1 MNDFIVS
8 VNDKKLKIGFTK
20 NDKLEINNSKYEYSL
35 LHINSNTHLL
45 KIGNESFLI
54 SLKSGENSKYSVT
67 INGQVFETLVRTV
80 LEDKASSLINAKA
93 VKHSRVIVKAPMPG
107 MIIKIKK
114 KAGEKINS
122 GESVLILEAMKMEND
137 IRSPIAG
144 AIETMRVNEGKTVE
158 KGAELFIIK

>member
-1 MNDFIVS
+1 MNDFIVT
-8 VNDKKLKIGFTK
+8 VNDKKLKIAFTK
-20 NDKLEINNSKYEYSL
+20 NGKLNINNSEYEYSL

-54 SLKSGENSKYSVT
+54 SSKPGVNSKYSVT
-67 INGQVFETLVRTV
+67 LKGQVFETLVRTV
-80 LEDKASSLINAKA
+80 LEDKASGLINARV
-93 VKHSRVIVKAPMPG
+93 VKHSKITVKAPMPG

-114 KAGEKINS
+114 KIGEKVNS

-137 IRSPIAG
+137 IRSPITG
-144 AIETMRVNEGKTVE
+144 TIENMKVHENRTVE

>member
-20 NDKLEINNSKYEYSL
+20 NDKLEINKSKYEYSL
-35 LHINSNTHLL
+35 LHINSNTYLL
-45 KIGNESFLI
+45 KVGNESFLI
-54 SLKSGENSKYSVT
+54 SLKTGENSKYSVT
-67 INGQVFETLVRTV
+67 INGQVFETLVLTV

-93 VKHSRVIVKAPMPG
+93 FKHSKVIVKAPMPG

-114 KAGEKINS
+114 KAGKKINP

-144 AIETMRVNEGKTVE
+144 TIENMKVNEGKTVE